1 MSRCF
6 ILPAPRRIFSAANGM
21 PLVMFAISLA
31 VLLCIS
37 HNVLAG
43 TSPAESGS
51 ASGTVTIDGS
61 QLRLKHAYGMAQPNT
76 FDNKK
81 TDIAVLITE
90 QPLPADAFSE
100 LEDLMDAT
108 QKQHNWVFFKI
119 NAEGKPIYEVLDHPK
134 LGKNRL
140 MMSGFTHAA
149 FIAKTLGKDRV
160 EGTFETGKAVDFMGY
175 QYEIRVV
182 FQTPLIQAKLPEPLP
197 DEKTGSSLPAGGGK
211 PGKAYL
217 AYVKAIRSGD
227 IKSFRRLFSPDKADL
242 TDDELK
248 EGLEMLRQMTPE
260 DLTITKGFTAGNH
273 AVLYITGT
281 VEKEKEY
288 GTIEMKKTG
297 GGWQIVRE
305 SWSNTPPKP

>member
-1 MSRCF
+1 MFCR
-6 ILPAPRRIFSAANGM
+6 ILLDVPVLFFRAATGTW
-21 PLVMFAISLA
+21 PVTTVLSLMMLA
-31 VLLCIS
+31 GFGQD
-37 HNVLAG
+37 VLAKI
-43 TSPAESGS
+43 SPAESGS

-61 QLRLKHAYGMAQPNT
+61 KLRLKHAYGMAQPNT
-76 FDNKK
+76 FDKQK

-90 QPLPADAFSE
+90 QPLPEDALSE

-134 LGKNRL
+134 LGNSHL

-149 FIAKTLGKDRV
+149 FTAKTLGKGRV

-175 QYEIRVV
+175 QYEIKVV
-182 FQTPLIQAKLPEPLP
+182 FQTPLVQAKLPEPLP
-197 DEKTGSSLPAGGGK
+197 DEKSGSSLPAGGGK

-217 AYVKAIRSGD
+217 AYVKAILTGD
-227 IKSFRRLFSPDKADL
+227 VKSIRRFLSPDKADL

-248 EGLEMLRQMTPE
+248 EGLELLRQMTPE
-260 DLTITKGFTAGNH
+260 DLKIIKGFTAGDR
-273 AVLYITGT
+273 AVLYVAGT

-297 GGWQIVRE
+297 GEWQIVRE
-305 SWSNTPPKP
+305 SWSNTLPRP